1 MKEKLIQLH
10 TALASINT
18 KGYDTLTMADC
29 LQFMS
34 QLIREADV
42 KEVEMEVET
51 EKEE

>member
-29 LQFMS
+29 LKFLS
-34 QLIREADV
+34 QLIQEEDAKEA
-42 KEVEMEVET
+42 ET
-51 EKEE
+51 EAEKE